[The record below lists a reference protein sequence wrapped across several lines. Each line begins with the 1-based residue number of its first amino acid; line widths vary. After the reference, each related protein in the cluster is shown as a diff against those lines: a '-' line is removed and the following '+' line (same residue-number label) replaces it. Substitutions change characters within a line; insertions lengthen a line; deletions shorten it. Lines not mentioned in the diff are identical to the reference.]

1 MNPSAHKFEWPFSR
15 CELEKKIFHLIQK
28 HDTYA
33 LLSSNDFYKGFEAHS
48 SPVYSAYQLVVGV
61 GCRKRF
67 DPKCASKF
75 EALKSWIDEH
85 RCWYFGHFS
94 YDLKN
99 ELEQLKS
106 ENRDPH
112 NFQDIYG
119 FIPEWVLTLQ
129 GKEVALYTDT
139 HEDAV
144 EIWHKLKDVSSTES
158 QPTGPPLSKPPEFQ
172 SDFSKATYIDRVN
185 KLIKHIEAG
194 DIYEVNFC
202 QAFYASN
209 VSIDP
214 VSLYQNL
221 MAANPTPFACLYRF
235 GDACVISASMERFMY
250 KKSGQLVS
258 QPIKGTVKRGE
269 NEIQDKE
276 LMNTLQ
282 NDVKERAENVMIVD
296 LVRND
301 LAKAAKTGSVKVDEL
316 FGIYPFPSVHQMIS
330 TISANLKAEAHA
342 IDALKG
348 AFPMGSMTGAPK
360 VRAMQLIEY
369 YEAFKR
375 SIFSGAIGYITPW
388 QDFDFNVVIRSFL
401 YNLRTGTLTLPVG
414 SAITYDADPAKE
426 YEECMLKIEKLK
438 RSLYEDAEKPS

>member
-1 MNPSAHKFEWPFSR
+1 MNSSAHKFEWPFSR
-15 CELEKKIFHLIQK
+15 CELEKKIFNLIQSY
-28 HDTYA
+28 DTYA
-33 LLSSNDFYKGFEAHS
+33 LLSSNDFYKGLEAHS
-48 SPVYSAYQLVVGV
+48 PPVYSAYQLVVGV
-61 GCRKRF
+61 GCRKAF
-67 DPKCASKF
+67 DPNWESGF
-75 EALKSWIDEH
+75 DALKSWIDEH

-99 ELEQLKS
+99 QLEQLKS
-106 ENRDPH
+106 ENNDPH

-129 GKEVALYTDT
+129 NQEIELYTDT
-139 HEDAV
+139 HEEAF
-144 EIWHKLKDVSSTES
+144 EIWHQLKATSSIES
-158 QPTGPPLSKPPEFQ
+158 QPIGPPLSKPPEFQ
-172 SDFSKATYIDRVN
+172 SDFSRETYIDRIN

-202 QAFYASN
+202 QAFYANN

-214 VSLYQNL
+214 VSLYQTL
-221 MAANPTPFACLYRF
+221 MAANPTPFSCLYRF
-235 GDACVISASMERFMY
+235 KDACVISASMERFMY
-250 KKSGQLVS
+250 KKDRHVVS
-258 QPIKGTVKRGE
+258 QPIKGTIKRGE
-269 NEIQDKE
+269 NQTQDKE
-276 LMNTLQ
+276 LMNALK

-301 LAKAAKTGSVKVDEL
+301 LAKKAESGSVKVDEL

-330 TISANLKAEAHA
+330 TISADLKAEAHT
-342 IDALKG
+342 IEALKG

-401 YNLRTGTLTLPVG
+401 YNLTTGKLTLPVG
-414 SAITYDADPAKE
+414 SAITYDADPDKE

-438 RSLYEDAEKPS
+438 RCLYEDPRQPA

>member
-1 MNPSAHKFEWPFSR
+1 MNLPDHKFEWPFSR
-15 CELEKKIFHLIQK
+15 CELEKKILHLVQAY
-28 HDTYA
+28 DTYA

-61 GCRKRF
+61 GCRKAF
-67 DPKCASKF
+67 DPKCSSGF
-75 EALKSWIDEH
+75 DALKSWIDKH
-85 RCWYFGHFS
+85 QCWYFGHFS

-99 ELEQLKS
+99 ELEHLKS
-106 ENRDPH
+106 ENYDPH

-129 GKEVALYTDT
+129 GQKVELYTDT
-139 HEDAV
+139 REEAV
-144 EIWHKLKDVSSTES
+144 EIWYKLNSSTIES
-158 QPTGPPLSKPPEFQ
+158 RLAGPPLSKPLEFQ
-172 SDFSKATYIDRVN
+172 ADFSKETYIDRVN

-202 QAFYASN
+202 QAFYAN
-209 VSIDP
+209 NLSIDP
-214 VSLYQNL
+214 VSLYQTL

-235 GDACVISASMERFMY
+235 GDTCVISASMERFMY
-250 KKSGQLVS
+250 KRARQVVS
-258 QPIKGTVKRGE
+258 QPIKGTIKRGE
-269 NEIQDKE
+269 NQTQDKE
-276 LMNTLQ
+276 LMNALQ

-301 LAKAAKTGSVKVDEL
+301 LAKEAKTGSVKVDEL

-401 YNLRTGTLTLPVG
+401 YNLRTGDLTLPVG
-414 SAITYDADPAKE
+414 SAITYDSDPAKE
-426 YEECMLKIEKLK
+426 YEECTLKIEKLK
-438 RSLYEDAEKPS
+438 RSLYEDLRKPA